1 MKILF
6 LEPFFGGSH
15 KDFALGFAAHS
26 SHDVDLVTL
35 PDCYWKWRM
44 QGASLYFINHMKNLA
59 QYDLIFITDMMD
71 LSDFRALAGRDLP
84 PIVMYFHENQLSYP
98 LGSHGKRDSHLGFTN
113 IISAFAADGLFFNS
127 NYHLNT
133 FIKAAKRQVKQM
145 PDYRPGWI
153 VDEIEKKAQVLY
165 PGCRFGATPFTV
177 EKKPL
182 DRPLDRP
189 LIIWNHRWDYDK
201 KPEDFFNVL
210 WALKKKGISFSLALL
225 GEQYE
230 IIPEVFKTAKERF
243 KEEILVYGY
252 LESREEYLSWLARG
266 SVVVSTAIQENFGIS
281 VVEAVRHGCFPL
293 LPNRLSYPE
302 IMPEK
307 FHGDN
312 LFKSGADLRQKLGK
326 FLQDPDSFFPMR
338 QSLSDYTKQF
348 SWEIL
353 VKQYDNILEKF
364 KNDS

>member
-26 SHDVDLVTL
+26 SHEVDLVTL
-35 PDCYWKWRM
+35 PDCFWKWRM
-44 QGASLYFINHMKNLA
+44 QGASLYFINQIKNLA
-59 QYDLIFITDMMD
+59 QYDLIFTTDMMN
-71 LSDFRALAGRDLP
+71 LTDFMALAGRNLP

-98 LGSHGKRDSHLGFTN
+98 LGFHGKKESHLGFAN
-113 IISAFAADGLFFNS
+113 IISAVAADGLLFNS
-127 NYHLNT
+127 TYHFSAFLGEARHL
-133 FIKAAKRQVKQM
+133 IKQM
-145 PDYRPGWI
+145 PDTRP
-153 VDEIEKKAQVLY
+153 ELMLSELEQNAQVLY
-165 PGCRFGATPFTV
+165 PGCRFDAIPFT
-177 EKKPL
+177 L
-182 DRPLDRP
+182 DKNTLDKP

-201 KPEDFFNVL
+201 KPEVFFKVL
-210 WALKKKGISFSLALL
+210 SELKKKGVGFYLALL
-225 GEQYE
+225 GEQYD
-230 IIPEVFKTAKERF
+230 IIPEVFVTAKEMF

-252 LESREEYLSWLARG
+252 VSSREEYLSWLSKG

-307 FHGDN
+307 FHEQV
-312 LFKSGADLRQKLGK
+312 LFRSTSDLVQKLAN
-326 FLQDPDSFFPMR
+326 FLQDPDRFFPMR
-338 QSLSDYTKQF
+338 QSLSDYAIRF

-353 VKQYDNILEKF
+353 SKQYDMILEKY
-364 KNDS
+364 KNGS

>member
-1 MKILF
+1 MPVKILF

-35 PDCYWKWRM
+35 PDCFWKWRM
-44 QGASLYFINHMKNLA
+44 QGASLYFINQIKNLS
-59 QYDLIFITDMMD
+59 QYDLIFTTDMMN
-71 LSDFRALAGRDLP
+71 LTDFIALGGRNLP

-98 LGSHGKRDSHLGFTN
+98 IGPNGKRDSRLGFTN
-113 IISAFAADGLFFNS
+113 IISAVAGDGLFFNS
-127 NYHLNT
+127 NYHFAAFLDEART
-133 FIKAAKRQVKQM
+133 LIKQV
-145 PDYRPGWI
+145 PDARPEWMM
-153 VDEIEKKAQVLY
+153 EALEKKTRVLY
-165 PGCRFGATPFTV
+165 PGCRFGSSHFTL
-177 EKKPL
+177 EKK
-182 DRPLDRP
+182 PLDRP

-210 WALKKKGISFSLALL
+210 RVLKKKGIGFYLALL
-225 GEQYE
+225 GEQYK
-230 IIPEVFKTAKERF
+230 IVPRVFKEAKEIF

-281 VVEAVRHGCFPL
+281 VVEAVRHGCFPF
-293 LPNRLSYPE
+293 LPDRLSYPE
-302 IMPEK
+302 IMPQK
-307 FHGDN
+307 FHDKIIY
-312 LFKSGADLRQKLGK
+312 KSRSELQQKLEN

-338 QSLSDYTKQF
+338 QSLSDYAKQF
-348 SWEIL
+348 SWEII

-364 KNDS
+364 RNDS

>member
-1 MKILF
+1 VKILF

-35 PDCYWKWRM
+35 PDCFWKWRM
-44 QGASLYFINHMKNLA
+44 QGASLYFINQIKNLA
-59 QYDLIFITDMMD
+59 QYDLILTTDMMN
-71 LSDFRALAGRDLP
+71 LTDFMALAGRDLP

-98 LGSHGKRDSHLGFTN
+98 LGFHGKKESHLGFVN
-113 IISAFAADGLFFNS
+113 MISAVAADGLLFNS
-127 NYHLNT
+127 AYHLNA
-133 FIKAAKRQVKQM
+133 FIDEAGRRINMM
-145 PDYRPGWI
+145 PDFPPDWI
-153 VDEIEKKAQVLY
+153 PDRLMKKSRVLY
-165 PGCRFGATPFTV
+165 PGCRFEAISFAL
-177 EKKPL
+177 EK
-182 DRPLDRP
+182 DTLDRP

-201 KPEDFFNVL
+201 KPEVFFKVL
-210 WALKKKGISFSLALL
+210 SELKKKGVGFYLALL
-225 GEQYE
+225 GAQYE
-230 IIPEVFKTAKERF
+230 IIPEVFVTAREMF

-252 LESREEYLSWLARG
+252 VSREEYLSWLSKG

-307 FHGDN
+307 FHEQI
-312 LFKSGADLRQKLGK
+312 LFRSTADLGRKLEK
-326 FLQDPDSFFPMR
+326 FLQDPDPFLPMR
-338 QSLSDYTKQF
+338 QSLSDYAIRF

-353 VKQYDNILEKF
+353 SKQYDKILEKC
-364 KNDS
+364 KNGS

>member
-44 QGASLYFINHMKNLA
+44 QGASLYFINQVKNLG
-59 QYDLIFITDMMD
+59 QYDLIFTTDMMN
-71 LSDFRALAGRDLP
+71 LTDFMGLAGRDLP
-84 PIVMYFHENQLSYP
+84 PVVMYFHENQLSYP
-98 LGSHGKRDSHLGFTN
+98 LGFHGKKNSHLGFTN
-113 IISAFAADGLFFNS
+113 LISAAAANGLFFNS
-127 NYHLNT
+127 EYHLT
-133 FIKAAKRQVKQM
+133 AFLDEARRLVKQM
-145 PDYRPGWI
+145 PDARTEWV
-153 VDEIEKKAQVLY
+153 VDAVEKKAQVLY
-165 PGCRFGATPFTV
+165 PGCRFGAAPIPL
-177 EKKPL
+177 EKNC
-182 DRPLDRP
+182 LDRP
-189 LIIWNHRWDYDK
+189 LIVWNHRWDYDK
-201 KPEDFFNVL
+201 KPEVFFDVL
-210 WALKKKGISFSLALL
+210 TELKKKGIGFYLALL

-230 IIPEVFKTAKERF
+230 IIPEVFKTAKKIF

-252 LESREEYLSWLARG
+252 VSSREEYQSWLAKG

-307 FHGDN
+307 FHNKIIYTSTSN
-312 LFKSGADLRQKLGK
+312 LREKLEK
-326 FLQDPDSFFPMR
+326 FLQESNKYLSMG
-338 QSLSDYTKQF
+338 QSLSEYTARF
-348 SWEIL
+348 SWEII
-353 VKQYDNILEKF
+353 VKQYDKILEKF
-364 KNDS
+364 KNDA

>member
-44 QGASLYFINHMKNLA
+44 QGASLYFINQIKNLG
-59 QYDLIFITDMMD
+59 QYDLIFTTDMMN
-71 LSDFRALAGRDLP
+71 LTDFMGLAGRDLP
-84 PIVMYFHENQLSYP
+84 PVVMYFHENQLSYP
-98 LGSHGKRDSHLGFTN
+98 LGFHGKKDSHLGFTN
-113 IISAFAADGLFFNS
+113 IISAAAADGIFFNS
-127 NYHLNT
+127 DYHL
-133 FIKAAKRQVKQM
+133 AAFLDAARRLVKQM
-145 PDYRPGWI
+145 PDARTEWV
-153 VDEIEKKAQVLY
+153 VDVVEKKAQVLY
-165 PGCRFGATPFTV
+165 PGCRFDAA
-177 EKKPL
+177 PL
-182 DRPLDRP
+182 PVGKNCLDRP

-201 KPEDFFNVL
+201 KPEVFFNVL
-210 WALKKKGISFSLALL
+210 MELKEKGIGFYLALL

-230 IIPEVFKTAKERF
+230 IIPEVFKTAKETF

-252 LESREEYLSWLARG
+252 VSSREEYQSWLAKG
-266 SVVVSTAIQENFGIS
+266 NVVVSTAIQENFGIS

-307 FHGDN
+307 FHDEIIYTSPSN
-312 LFKSGADLRQKLGK
+312 LREKLEK
-326 FLQDPDSFFPMR
+326 FLQDPDRFLPLR
-338 QSLSDYTKQF
+338 QSLSDYTVRF
-348 SWEIL
+348 SWEIT
-353 VKQYDNILEKF
+353 VKQYDKMLEKF